1 MDKISFKSTDDFIYN
16 IKYTTM
22 KHLDHVNI
30 DSENL
35 LYLIFTNVNR
45 NIEESNGDKYLV
57 FASTDKNI
65 KVLEKYKELW
75 DEIKSQTETINS
87 GEPIKYKKDFMKI
100 RFGSDDNLPLDIS
113 SMIIVTRFVFQKV
126 NKYYR
131 QVYLN
136 ECVYKFLNEL

>member
-1 MDKISFKSTDDFIYN
+1 M
-16 IKYTTM
+16 
-22 KHLDHVNI
+22 
-30 DSENL
+30 
-35 LYLIFTNVNR
+35 
-45 NIEESNGDKYLV
+45 V

-75 DEIKSQTETINS
+75 DEMKSQTETINS

-126 NKYYR
+126 NKHYR